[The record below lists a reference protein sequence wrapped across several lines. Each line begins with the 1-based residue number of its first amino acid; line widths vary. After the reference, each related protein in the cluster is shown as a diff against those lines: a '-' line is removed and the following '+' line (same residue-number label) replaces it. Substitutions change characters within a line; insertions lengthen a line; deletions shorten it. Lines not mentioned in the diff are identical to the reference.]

1 MRETSKVRLALV
13 LTIGLGTAGGIAT
26 VLQAKYLSR
35 TLSGVF
41 LQKQSLADVQPLL
54 VALSICI
61 VARAALHWAGE
72 VSAAQ
77 LAGRIK
83 TGLRDRLAAQLMA
96 LGPAYTRGERTGELT
111 NTLTEGVEALDA
123 YFSQYLP
130 QLALAVL
137 VPVTV
142 LLFIFPLDFLSGLVL
157 LLTAPLIPIFMWLIG
172 SLADAMT
179 RRQWV
184 SLSRLSAHFLDV
196 LQGLTTLKLF
206 GRSRAQVRTIRRVSE
221 RFRDA
226 TMDVLRVAF
235 LSALVLELV
244 STVSTAVVAVQV
256 GLRLLYGQLSFE
268 MALFVLILAPE
279 FYLPLR
285 LLGTRFHAGVSGV
298 TAARRI
304 FEVLE
309 RKVEPSPMP
318 AVSAA
323 RSSSAPGRVDAV
335 VFDAV
340 RYAYAGGDRPA
351 LDGVSFGLLPGRKVA
366 LVGPS
371 GGGKTTVAH
380 LLLRFVEPA
389 AGEIRVNGESLGEIP
404 AAKWRE
410 QVAWVPQNPYLFN
423 ASIAE
428 NIGMACRAATRAQ
441 IADAAEQAGAHAFIA
456 ALPDGYDTV
465 VGERGARL
473 SGGEVQRIALARAF
487 LKDAPLLILDEA
499 TSNLDAELEA
509 QIEKATD
516 RLMRGRMVLMIAHRL
531 STVERAD
538 EILVLE
544 SGRVVE
550 RGKHADLIAQNGLYQ
565 SLVAAYGLISLSP
578 NWSAAS

>member
-1 MRETSKVRLALV
+1 MRLALI
-13 LTIGLGTAGGIAT
+13 LTIALGTAAGVAT
-26 VLQAKYLSR
+26 VLQANCLSR
-35 TLSGVF
+35 IINGVF
-41 LQKQSLADVQPLL
+41 LQKQSLADVQSLL
-54 VALSICI
+54 AALCVCI
-61 VARAALHWAGE
+61 VARAALFSSGE

-83 TGLRDRLAAQLMA
+83 MDLRERLAAQLMA
-96 LGPAYTRGERTGELT
+96 LGPAYTRGERTGELS

-130 QLALAVL
+130 QLALSAL
-137 VPVTV
+137 VPVTI
-142 LLFIFPLDFLSGLVL
+142 LLFVFPLDLLSGLVL
-157 LLTAPLIPIFMWLIG
+157 LLTAPLIPIFMMLIG
-172 SLADAMT
+172 SFADALT

-206 GRSRAQVRTIRRVSE
+206 GRSREQIQTIRRVSE
-221 RFRDA
+221 RFRKA

-285 LLGTRFHAGVSGV
+285 LLGTRFHAGVSGM

-304 FEVLE
+304 YEVLE
-309 RKVEPSPMP
+309 RRVEPTPAPSLPAASPFGP
-318 AVSAA
+318 TSV
-323 RSSSAPGRVDAV
+323 GAV

-340 RYAYAGGDRPA
+340 HYAYDGGVRSALNGISFEIRP
-351 LDGVSFGLLPGRKVA
+351 GQKVA

-380 LLLRFVEPA
+380 LLLRFIEPT
-389 AGEIRVNGESLGEIP
+389 AGVIRVQGQSLGEVP
-404 AAKWRE
+404 AATWRE
-410 QVAWVPQNPYLFN
+410 QVTWVPQTPYLFN
-423 ASIAE
+423 ANIAD
-428 NIGMACRAATRAQ
+428 NIGIACRSATRAQ
-441 IADAAEQAGAHAFIA
+441 VVRAAEQAGAHEFIA

-473 SGGEVQRIALARAF
+473 SGGEAQRIALARAF

-499 TSNLDAELEA
+499 TASLDPELEA
-509 QIEKATD
+509 QIGEATA
-516 RLMRGRMVLMIAHRL
+516 RLMHGRMVLIIAHRL

-538 EILVLE
+538 EILVLA
-544 SGRVVE
+544 SGRIVE
-550 RGKHADLIAQNGLYQ
+550 RGRHADLVAQNGLYQ
-565 SLVAAYGLISLSP
+565 SLVLAYRSNSLPLNWGWAA
-578 NWSAAS
+578 